1 MIQAAGLLG
10 LALLLCSC
18 HEGPRGSADGQRPV
32 PVSYAALAEAHNAR
46 VDRISRVY
54 ADGSIEL
61 RWTDEDGRHFAPG
74 NVDLWIEP
82 PARTAIHISK
92 GGERIMWLG
101 SDGPTA
107 WLFDFRSDP
116 TVLHVVAAA
125 EGGTSDL
132 PLDPGHLFGLC
143 GLTPLPAIGSVEG
156 FDEGLDA
163 YTVVGDPAGGPLRML
178 LDRETLLPVGAEILD
193 DDGEVALYSRL
204 KLRRYERVDVVGA
217 APGSGPMFPTLIDI
231 HGIDGGVHAKLS
243 VYSPTDDRREIE
255 PHYFDLDWL
264 IESFRPGRIEG
275 RSPVAAAP

>member
-132 PLDPGHLFGLC
+132 PFFPWTPGTCL
-143 GLTPLPAIGSVEG
+143 ASAGS
-156 FDEGLDA
+156 
-163 YTVVGDPAGGPLRML
+163 PRC
-178 LDRETLLPVGAEILD
+178 
-193 DDGEVALYSRL
+193 
-204 KLRRYERVDVVGA
+204 RR
-217 APGSGPMFPTLIDI
+217 SGPSRASTRASTRIRSL
-231 HGIDGGVHAKLS
+231 GI
-243 VYSPTDDRREIE
+243 RR
-255 PHYFDLDWL
+255 
-264 IESFRPGRIEG
+264 G
-275 RSPVAAAP
+275 AP

>member
-193 DDGEVALYSRL
+193 EDGEVILYSRL
-204 KLRRYERVDVVGA
+204 KL
-217 APGSGPMFPTLIDI
+217 DI